1 MIRGLYT
8 AGWSMLANTK
18 KMDLISNNL
27 ANTSTQ
33 GYKKDRVTYEAF
45 PDVLT
50 KRLFDYKAGRPS
62 PDNIGKMAL
71 SSDISQVYTD
81 FSQGNLEPTENSTD
95 MSIKDA
101 QGAFF
106 CVGQYN
112 NDGQI
117 EELYTKNGSFVINGD
132 GQLMTKDGNMVLG
145 EAGAIYLEGSE
156 FMVESDGTII
166 QNSQVVGKLLIK
178 EFSDVNTLRKR
189 GDSLYTTT
197 DDSQTTGFS
206 GEIIQGFV
214 EQSNVSSIGEMVE
227 MINLMRAYE
236 ANQKMITAQ
245 DSTLDKAVNELGR
258 I

>member
-1 MIRGLYT
+1 M
-8 AGWSMLANTK
+8 
-18 KMDLISNNL
+18 
-27 ANTSTQ
+27 
-33 GYKKDRVTYEAF
+33 
-45 PDVLT
+45 LT

-236 ANQKMITAQ
+236 ANQKMITAHVITSYSIHYTKLYDIMGTIVILLIFQ
-245 DSTLDKAVNELGR
+245 ISAILVITSYSIHYTKLYEKRFFDKGD
-258 I
+258 